1 MIKIISLEGF
11 EYSGKSTQINLLK
24 RYLKKNKIKSE
35 FKREP
40 GGLKNLEKIR
50 KVLLN
55 SNLNNQSLILFFFAS
70 RFELLSKINFQ
81 KDKLYIFDRYF
92 DSTYA
97 YQGNTKSD
105 KNLIKYLIK
114 LIKKELLPKVT
125 FYLDINNKTLL
136 ERKKTRSFQ
145 NKFDRI
151 YLKKFLTIKK
161 NYNELIKTNI
171 GNRKFI
177 KIDANKSKDQIHTDI
192 VNHLKLCK
200 LI

>member
-151 YLKKFLTIKK
+151 YSKKFLTIKK

>member
-114 LIKKELLPKVT
+114 LIKKELLPNVT

-151 YLKKFLTIKK
+151 YSKKFLTIKK